1 MRAKLAART
10 DGDVVFENT
19 ARANFGPRADE
30 NKGTDF
36 TVLADDRI
44 RGDHRAWVD
53 AGLWL
58 SRWVEQTSNANETRL
73 RCRRFQHHTAR
84 RCLSYE
90 SWLNHYCA
98 GLAGFQCR

>member
-73 RCRRFQHHTAR
+73 RCRRSR
-84 RCLSYE
+84 SRSRGPSSSRGWRPRE
-90 SWLNHYCA
+90 
-98 GLAGFQCR
+98 GP